1 MHPVRELSSDELLNI
16 KDSKAIRKVSIDDFR
31 QAVASQSPSVS
42 ASTIAEFDKWRKDK
56 GQAA

>member
-31 QAVASQSPSVS
+31 
-42 ASTIAEFDKWRKDK
+42 
-56 GQAA
+56 